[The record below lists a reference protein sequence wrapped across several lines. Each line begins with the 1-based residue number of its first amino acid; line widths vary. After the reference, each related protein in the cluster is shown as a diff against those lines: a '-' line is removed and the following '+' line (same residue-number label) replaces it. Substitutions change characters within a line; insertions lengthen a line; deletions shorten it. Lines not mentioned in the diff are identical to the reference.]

1 MRTRTRA
8 FPSFL
13 TGLSGALLVVA
24 SGAACTQHG
33 DPADEIASALET
45 ENGGLDMEDEAPQFG
60 LPDDFV
66 DADVEDSVAFTDVMA
81 DDTETVAMLDA
92 PGAVTADIAM
102 LWGQLPPDLAPEDYV
117 RDWSGRLRLNRGGLI
132 VRRTIR
138 FEAATDRVLPRT
150 DRAEVR
156 FDSQT
161 RPHNDGLL
169 ITVVDPDPAAGPLV
183 LTYERDDGASH
194 ELVLADLLEGPL
206 VRDVGTEGDRI
217 VAVALRRDRDPCD
230 HGFGRGRWHA
240 LRDHLGRLIG
250 RIFDASGEPIGHIR
264 GIWGQRESGE
274 QVFHGKYIDSEGR
287 FRGIFGGHYRDGE
300 MVGRWLT
307 RGGEHGR
314 LHGMYRESVPGPRVG
329 GGFVLRWAETSCAQD
344 LPVDE

>member
-1 MRTRTRA
+1 MRIRTRA
-8 FPSFL
+8 FL
-13 TGLSGALLVVA
+13 YAA
-24 SGAACTQHG
+24 AACLAACAHP
-33 DPADEIASALET
+33 DDADQIAAALEE

-60 LPDDFV
+60 LPDEMAAADIDDSAPYV
-66 DADVEDSVAFTDVMA
+66 DALAE
-81 DDTETVAMLDA
+81 DTETVAMLEA
-92 PGAVTADIAM
+92 PGAVTAEISIV
-102 LWGQLPPDLAPEDYV
+102 WGQLPPDLAPEDYS
-117 RDWSGRLRLNRGGLI
+117 RDWSGRLRVNRGGLI

-138 FEAATDRVLPRT
+138 FEEATDRVLPRT

-156 FDSQT
+156 FTSRT
-161 RPHNDGLL
+161 RPHNDGLML
-169 ITVVDPDPAAGPLV
+169 TVVDPDPGSGPLV
-183 LTYERDDGASH
+183 LTYDRDDGASH

-206 VRDVGTEGDRI
+206 VRDVGDDGDRI

-264 GIWGQRESGE
+264 GVWGHREGGE
-274 QVFHGKYIDSEGR
+274 QVFFGKYIDTEGR

-300 MVGRWLT
+300 MVGRWIT

-314 LHGMYRESVPGPRVG
+314 LHGMYRESAPGPRVG

>member
-1 MRTRTRA
+1 MRTRPRA
-8 FPSFL
+8 F
-13 TGLSGALLVVA
+13 LSTALLLAA
-24 SGAACTQHG
+24 SGAACTQPA
-33 DPADEIASALET
+33 DEADEIAAALEQ
-45 ENGGLDMEDEAPQFG
+45 ENGGLDMDDEAPAFG
-60 LPDDFV
+60 LDDDFV
-66 DADVEDSVAFTDVMA
+66 AADVDDSVAYA
-81 DDTETVAMLDA
+81 DALAEDTETVAMIDA
-92 PGAVTADIAM
+92 PGAVAADLAI

-117 RDWSGRLRLNRGGLI
+117 RDWSGRLSINRGGLI
-132 VRRTIR
+132 VRRTVR
-138 FEAATDRVLPRT
+138 FEPETDRVLPRT
-150 DRAEVR
+150 DRTEVR
-156 FDSQT
+156 FTSVT

-169 ITVVDPDPAAGPLV
+169 LTVVDPDPSAGPLV

-206 VRDVGTEGDRI
+206 VRDVGDDGDRI

-240 LRDHLGRLIG
+240 LRDHLGRMIG
-250 RIFDASGEPIGHIR
+250 RIFDAAGEPIGHIR
-264 GIWGQRESGE
+264 GAWGRRESGE
-274 QVFHGKYIDSEGR
+274 QVFFGKYIDAEGR

-314 LHGMYRESVPGPRVG
+314 LHGMYRESAPGPRVG
-329 GGFVLRWAETSCAQD
+329 GGFVLRWAETSCAAD